1 MSESQTEPE
10 TDEPGGVLVC
20 ESCGET
26 FPVADGM
33 TVLID
38 HFEECGGE

>member
-1 MSESQTEPE
+1 MSESE
-10 TDEPGGVLVC
+10 TPSGILVC

-33 TVLID
+33 TVYID
-38 HFEECGGE
+38 HFAECDGNE